1 MGIIA
6 DFFKNTLKAIPIIA
20 SKIGTFVLLTY
31 ALGMLYGIY
40 IIARG
45 LNPIY
50 FLVPVISIAAM
61 WEDFGWGVMIFIILT
76 AIAILNPNLTFLP
89 FR

>member
-1 MGIIA
+1 MGIVA
-6 DFFKNTLKAIPIIA
+6 DFFKDIIKGIPILA
-20 SKIGTFVLLTY
+20 KKIGSFVLLTY
-31 ALGMLYGIY
+31 ILGMGYGIY
-40 IIARG
+40 IIKFG

-61 WEDFGWGVMIFIILT
+61 WEDFGWGAVIFIILT

-89 FR
+89 FH